1 MERTDKRYSAYIAI
15 LREELIPAMGC
26 TEPIALAYAA
36 AKAREVLG
44 ELPDRVLVEA
54 SGSIIKNVKSVIVPN
69 TNQLKGIP
77 AAATA
82 GIVAGDPERELEVI
96 AEVSEEKRDAMR
108 TFLDN
113 VEITVEH
120 VDFGHVFDLI
130 VTEWKGE
137 SSAKVRIADFHTN
150 IVSIE
155 KDGKVLFEKPLEE
168 NREDDHRTDR
178 SLLDMEH
185 IYDFANTVE
194 IRDVKDVLDR
204 QIQYN
209 TAICEEGL
217 LGDYGANIGSVLIR
231 TYGNDI
237 KVRAKAKAAAGS
249 DARMNG
255 CELPVIINSGSGNQ
269 GITVSVPVIEY
280 AKELGCGKEKLYRA
294 LVISNLT
301 AIHQKSGIGTLSAF
315 CGAVS
320 AGAGAGAGI
329 AYLIDGSLKA
339 IDHTVVNALAIVSG
353 IVCDGA
359 KASCAAKIASSV
371 DAGILGFQMYQNG
384 QQFLGGD
391 GIVVKGI
398 ENTIR
403 NIARLGKQ
411 GMKETN
417 EEIINMMVES

>member
-44 ELPDRVLVEA
+44 DLPDRVLVEA

-96 AEVSEEKRDAMR
+96 AEVSEEKRNAMR
-108 TFLDN
+108 SFLDS

-155 KDGKVLFEKPLEE
+155 KDGKVLFEKPMEE
-168 NREDDHRTDR
+168 EQQDEQRTDR

-194 IRDVKDVLDR
+194 IRDVKEILYR

-209 TAICEEGL
+209 TAISEEGL
-217 LGDYGANIGSVLIR
+217 LGDYGANIGSVLLR
-231 TYGNDI
+231 TYGDDI
-237 KVRAKAKAAAGS
+237 KVRARAKAAAGS

-294 LVISNLT
+294 LVVSNLT

-384 QQFLGGD
+384 QQFRGGD